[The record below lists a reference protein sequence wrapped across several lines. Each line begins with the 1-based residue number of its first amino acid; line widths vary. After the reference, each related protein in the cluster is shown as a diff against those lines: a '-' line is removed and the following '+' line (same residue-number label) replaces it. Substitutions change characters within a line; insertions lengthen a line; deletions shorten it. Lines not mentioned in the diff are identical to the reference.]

1 MSSDELRRGI
11 ELFNQGEFF
20 AAHEVL
26 EDVWR
31 ASGPEEKKF
40 FQGLTQVAV
49 AFHHHSTGN
58 FIGMES
64 VLRRAIGN
72 LEKLP
77 VRSEGIDLETLLKS
91 LKSWCAAIESK
102 SVTPGLPHIL
112 ESSEGRSVC

>member
-1 MSSDELRRGI
+1 MRADELGRGI
-11 ELFNQGEFF
+11 ELFNDGKFF

-31 ASGPEEKKF
+31 ASKPEDKKF

-58 FIGMES
+58 LIGMQS

-72 LEKLP
+72 LERYSAP
-77 VRSEGIDLETLLKS
+77 AYEVDLGPLLKCLHTWS
-91 LKSWCAAIESK
+91 EALENKSGPPALPRIHLK
-102 SVTPGLPHIL
+102 P
-112 ESSEGRSVC
+112 